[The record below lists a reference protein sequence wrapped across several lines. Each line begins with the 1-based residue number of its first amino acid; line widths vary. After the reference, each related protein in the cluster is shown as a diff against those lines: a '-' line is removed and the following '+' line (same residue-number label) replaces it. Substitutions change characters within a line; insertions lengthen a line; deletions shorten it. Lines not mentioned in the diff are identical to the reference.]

1 MGKVGGGLDR
11 ELFPPSSAVITP
23 HCMGKGEKMNEK
35 IKKFWSWIKK
45 FGGWIVAGV
54 LGIFTFGSVKSARR
68 LRDNLEQLR
77 RDNEE
82 LSRQL
87 EQAGREVEQ
96 LRALN
101 KLDEASYRQLRTHV
115 DNASKDLGQL
125 RESNSDNADNLDLL
139 TENNRRLR
147 AWIES
152 YREQLEA
159 MENGG

>member
-1 MGKVGGGLDR
+1 
-11 ELFPPSSAVITP
+11 
-23 HCMGKGEKMNEK
+23 MNEK
-35 IKKFWSWIKK
+35 VKKAWSWIKK

-54 LGIFTFGSVKSARR
+54 LGIITFGSVKSARR

-77 RDNEE
+77 NDNAE
-82 LSRQL
+82 LIKQL
-87 EQAGREVEQ
+87 ERAGKEVEQ

-115 DNASKDLGQL
+115 DNAQSELGEL
-125 RESNSDNADNLDLL
+125 REASAANANDLNQL

>member
-1 MGKVGGGLDR
+1 
-11 ELFPPSSAVITP
+11 
-23 HCMGKGEKMNEK
+23 MNEK
-35 IKKFWSWIKK
+35 IKKFWSWVKK
-45 FGGWIVAGV
+45 FGGWVVAGV

-77 RDNEE
+77 NDNAE
-82 LSRQL
+82 LIKQL
-87 EQAGREVEQ
+87 ERAGKEVEQ

-101 KLDEASYRQLRTHV
+101 KLDEASYRQLRAHV
-115 DNASKDLGQL
+115 DNAQSELGEL
-125 RESNSDNADNLDLL
+125 RETNSANANDLNQL

>member
-1 MGKVGGGLDR
+1 
-11 ELFPPSSAVITP
+11 
-23 HCMGKGEKMNEK
+23 MGKGEKMNEK

-45 FGGWIVAGV
+45 FGGWVVAGV

-82 LSRQL
+82 LVQQL
-87 EQAGREVEQ
+87 ERTADEVGALGDISRLDESSIRQ
-96 LRALN
+96 LRAHL
-101 KLDEASYRQLRTHV
+101 
-115 DNASKDLGQL
+115 DNARRINQEAGEAGTANDSTID
-125 RESNSDNADNLDLL
+125 EL

>member
-1 MGKVGGGLDR
+1 
-11 ELFPPSSAVITP
+11 
-23 HCMGKGEKMNEK
+23 MNEK

-45 FGGWIVAGV
+45 FGGWVVAGV

-82 LSRQL
+82 LVQQL
-87 EQAGREVEQ
+87 ERTADEVGALGDISRLDESSIRQ
-96 LRALN
+96 LRAHL
-101 KLDEASYRQLRTHV
+101 
-115 DNASKDLGQL
+115 DNARRINQEAGEAGTANDSTID
-125 RESNSDNADNLDLL
+125 EL